1 MEQTTSRMAE
11 ILALTEKRAAE
22 RREKIAEIRKRVD
35 GWCLSQGF
43 ELSPQDL
50 DDVAALTYRREA
62 LVGLMA
68 KATPLGERWN
78 EIPKEIVECEC
89 EIARIDS
96 RLV

>member
-1 MEQTTSRMAE
+1 MEKTESRMAE
-11 ILALTEKRAAE
+11 VLALTHKRAEE
-22 RREKIAEIRKRVD
+22 RRVRIAEIRK
-35 GWCLSQGF
+35 GTESWCLSQGF
-43 ELSPQDL
+43 ELSEQDL

-78 EIPKEIVECEC
+78 EISKEIVGVEC
-89 EIARIDS
+89 EIARVDS